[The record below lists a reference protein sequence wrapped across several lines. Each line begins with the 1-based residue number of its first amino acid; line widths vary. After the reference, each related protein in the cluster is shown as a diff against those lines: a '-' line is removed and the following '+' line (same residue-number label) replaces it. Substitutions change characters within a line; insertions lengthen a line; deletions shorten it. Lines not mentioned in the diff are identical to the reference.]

1 MKKVLIIT
9 YYWPPS
15 GGAGVQRWLKF
26 VKYLREFGWEPIVY
40 TAENGEIPSIDHSLA
55 KDIPAGTIVLKQPV
69 WEPYDLYKKFTGVK
83 KEEKVNAGFLSETE
97 KPKLAHKVAVWIRGN
112 FFIPDARRF
121 WIKPSVKF
129 LKKYLSENSVDAIVS
144 TGPPHSMHLIALEL
158 KKTFKLPWLADF
170 RDPWTNIDYYDQLM
184 LSKLADLKHKR
195 LEKKVIE
202 KADVLVTVGATMKD
216 EFHALGASKVEV
228 ITNGFDEGDLQQNN
242 VQLDENFSLSH
253 IGSLVSTRN
262 AENLWKVL
270 EELVSEVDEFK
281 KDLQIKLVGK
291 VDFEVIKSLKKHN
304 LHAYLLKK
312 EYVPHDEVIKI
323 QQESQVLLLLL
334 NKTRNVK
341 GILTGKFFEYLASK
355 RPILCIGPSDS
366 EVAEILEQTQAGAI
380 AGFED
385 ETKLK
390 EIILDYYQKYKQKNL
405 FSNSKG
411 IEKFSRKN
419 LTADLAEVLNKIT
432 RS

>member
-26 VKYLREFGWEPIVY
+26 VKYLREFNWEPVVY
-40 TAENGEIPSIDHSLA
+40 TAENGEIPSVDHSLA
-55 KDIPAGTIVLKQPV
+55 KDIPLGITVLKQPV
-69 WEPYDLYKKFTGVK
+69 WEPYDLYKRFTGVK

-97 KPKLAHKVAVWIRGN
+97 KPKLAQKVAVWIRGN

-121 WIKPSVKF
+121 WIKPSVKY
-129 LKKYLSENSVDAIVS
+129 LKDYLKENPVDAIVS

-158 KKTFKLPWLADF
+158 KKHSNLPWLADF

-184 LSKLADLKHKR
+184 LSKMADMKHKS

-202 KADVLVTVGATMKD
+202 TADVLVTVGTTMKE
-216 EFHALGASKVEV
+216 EFLALGASEVEV
-228 ITNGFDEGDLQQNN
+228 ITNGFDEEDLQQSEIT
-242 VQLDENFSLSH
+242 LDEKFSLAH

-262 AENLWKVL
+262 PESLWRVL
-270 EELVSEVDEFK
+270 KSLISKSDEFK
-281 KDLQIKLVGK
+281 NDLEIKLVGK
-291 VDFEVIKSLKKHN
+291 VDFEAINSLKKYN
-304 LHAYLLKK
+304 LYSYLNKK
-312 EYVPHDEVIKI
+312 EYVPHDDVIKI

-334 NKTRNVK
+334 NNTRNVK

-355 RPILCIGPSDS
+355 RPILCIGPKDS
-366 EVAEILEQTQAGAI
+366 EVAEILIQTQAGEI

-385 ETKLK
+385 ETKLE

-405 FSNSKG
+405 FSSSTG
-411 IEKFSRKN
+411 IEKYSRKN
-419 LTADLAEVLNKIT
+419 LTFELSTVLNNISRT
-432 RS
+432 